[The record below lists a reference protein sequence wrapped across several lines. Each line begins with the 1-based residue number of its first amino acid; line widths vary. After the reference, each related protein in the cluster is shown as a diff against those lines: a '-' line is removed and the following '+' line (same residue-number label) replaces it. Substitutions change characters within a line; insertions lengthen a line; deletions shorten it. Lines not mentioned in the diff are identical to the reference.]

1 MKRFTFAF
9 FFIVL
14 LLVLDA
20 RAQVTSGFFGNHLGG
35 PTEQNID
42 GRGQKAVWPTSK
54 PGIVRLWDTW
64 GQNPTQGKV
73 THLFW
78 RDINIANDTY
88 DWTVFDKVL
97 DTCKN
102 RGVDVLYTFG
112 YVPSWANGGNNQG
125 TPPTDT
131 AYFGKFVRAIAN
143 RAIQRGWPIK
153 YWEIWNEPE
162 EGSYFWNGT
171 WAQLANMG
179 RCAYQTLKA
188 IDPSYTVLTPP
199 TQGRGA
205 AYWMEFYL
213 KAGGWQWCD
222 AVSYHGYINFY
233 IDNLGE
239 RFEGLIDR
247 MNALKTQYN
256 IASKPLWDT
265 EGVDMFTCGST
276 TCYDLPGQAAYL
288 AQRFLISAAKGV
300 KRVFWYGWDMFYGK
314 QWGNETG
321 TFKAN
326 EIGIANEK
334 VVEWMLGATVTNL
347 VVSNGVYS
355 VDITKNGVTN
365 KAVWVNAGTAS
376 YTTTYT
382 QYETLAG
389 STGTVNGSITIGRKP
404 TLLKGTVTL
413 VAPSVSL
420 TSPLANASVSAPA
433 NMTLAASAQDS
444 DGSISKVEFYSGTT
458 LVGTATQAPY
468 SVTWN
473 NVPAG
478 SYSLAA
484 KATDNSGLSTTSA
497 AVTITVKALVAP
509 SVSLTSPLANASVSA
524 PANMTLAASA
534 QDSDGSISKVEFY
547 SGTTLVGT
555 ATQAPYSVTWN
566 NVPAGSYSLAAKAT
580 DNSGLSTTSAAVTIT
595 VKALVA
601 PSVSLT
607 SPLANASVSAP
618 ANMTLAASA
627 QDSDGSIS
635 KVEFYSG
642 TTLVGTATQAPYSVT
657 WNNVP
662 AGSYSLAAKA
672 TDNSGLSTTSAA
684 VTITVKALVAPSVSL
699 TSPLANAS
707 VSAPANMT
715 LAASA
720 QDSDGS
726 ISKVEFY
733 SGTTLVG
740 TATQAPYSVTWNNVP
755 AGSYSLAAKATDNSG
770 LSTTSAAV
778 TITVKALV
786 APSVSLTS
794 PLANASVS
802 APANMTLAASAQD
815 SDGSISKVEFYSGTT
830 LVGTATQ
837 APYSVTWN
845 NVPAGSYSLAAKAT
859 DNSGLSTT
867 SAAVNVTV
875 ADQVEVAYYRDADG
889 DGYGNDNSQVL
900 AVSAPSGYVSRKGD
914 CDDANANAHPSAVE
928 ICNNGIDD
936 NCDGRTDDG
945 CSTVTIADP
954 TSSAVIND
962 TTSDVY
968 NGVAVFTIRL
978 DKQSNK
984 PVALSY
990 KTVEGTAKNNL
1001 HYIPAQGILTIPAG
1015 SMFGTVK
1022 VNLLNPNLITKS
1034 TAPKNF
1040 YVQLTEPN
1048 NALIADNS
1056 GKATIYYKK
1065 SMTLIANTKTIISD
1079 QALSRHYNDEVENT
1093 VTTIAGVSRE
1103 LTDFTDNGLNK
1114 GLVVN
1119 AFPNPTSGSF
1129 KLNIRGGSQQL
1140 VTVNIFEI
1148 SGRLIERRTGVL
1160 PNSIFQYGQNL
1171 QKGVYLMHFSQGENK
1186 TTLRLVKL

>member
-1 MKRFTFAF
+1 
-9 FFIVL
+9 
-14 LLVLDA
+14 
-20 RAQVTSGFFGNHLGG
+20 
-35 PTEQNID
+35 
-42 GRGQKAVWPTSK
+42 
-54 PGIVRLWDTW
+54 
-64 GQNPTQGKV
+64 
-73 THLFW
+73 
-78 RDINIANDTY
+78 
-88 DWTVFDKVL
+88 
-97 DTCKN
+97 
-102 RGVDVLYTFG
+102 
-112 YVPSWANGGNNQG
+112 
-125 TPPTDT
+125 
-131 AYFGKFVRAIAN
+131 
-143 RAIQRGWPIK
+143 
-153 YWEIWNEPE
+153 
-162 EGSYFWNGT
+162 
-171 WAQLANMG
+171 
-179 RCAYQTLKA
+179 
-188 IDPSYTVLTPP
+188 
-199 TQGRGA
+199 
-205 AYWMEFYL
+205 
-213 KAGGWQWCD
+213 
-222 AVSYHGYINFY
+222 
-233 IDNLGE
+233 
-239 RFEGLIDR
+239 
-247 MNALKTQYN
+247 
-256 IASKPLWDT
+256 
-265 EGVDMFTCGST
+265 
-276 TCYDLPGQAAYL
+276 
-288 AQRFLISAAKGV
+288 
-300 KRVFWYGWDMFYGK
+300 
-314 QWGNETG
+314 
-321 TFKAN
+321 
-326 EIGIANEK
+326 
-334 VVEWMLGATVTNL
+334 
-347 VVSNGVYS
+347 
-355 VDITKNGVTN
+355 
-365 KAVWVNAGTAS
+365 
-376 YTTTYT
+376 
-382 QYETLAG
+382 
-389 STGTVNGSITIGRKP
+389 
-404 TLLKGTVTL
+404 
-413 VAPSVSL
+413 
-420 TSPLANASVSAPA
+420 
-433 NMTLAASAQDS
+433 
-444 DGSISKVEFYSGTT
+444 
-458 LVGTATQAPY
+458 
-468 SVTWN
+468 
-473 NVPAG
+473 
-478 SYSLAA
+478 
-484 KATDNSGLSTTSA
+484 
-497 AVTITVKALVAP
+497 
-509 SVSLTSPLANASVSA
+509 
-524 PANMTLAASA
+524 
-534 QDSDGSISKVEFY
+534 
-547 SGTTLVGT
+547 
-555 ATQAPYSVTWN
+555 
-566 NVPAGSYSLAAKAT
+566 
-580 DNSGLSTTSAAVTIT
+580 
-595 VKALVA
+595 
-601 PSVSLT
+601 
-607 SPLANASVSAP
+607 
-618 ANMTLAASA
+618 
-627 QDSDGSIS
+627 
-635 KVEFYSG
+635 
-642 TTLVGTATQAPYSVT
+642 
-657 WNNVP
+657 
-662 AGSYSLAAKA
+662 
-672 TDNSGLSTTSAA
+672 
-684 VTITVKALVAPSVSL
+684 
-699 TSPLANAS
+699 
-707 VSAPANMT
+707 
-715 LAASA
+715 
-720 QDSDGS
+720 
-726 ISKVEFY
+726 
-733 SGTTLVG
+733 VG